1 MLTLFHEPTLT
12 ANTQTQEENTHTKK
26 FEHMDSDERLELFR
40 KAANALM
47 EHRKS
52 LKSAANRMY
61 LIDPT
66 IYPKGSE
73 KFYKRIRNINSSS
86 VKVYPSVEE
95 LKLIFEAYPDE
106 LATIREEI
114 GEPSP
119 LEREMQKL
127 WAEVEKLKAWN
138 NHERAQLLKEI
149 RRLEEL
155 LKKR

>member
-1 MLTLFHEPTLT
+1 
-12 ANTQTQEENTHTKK
+12 
-26 FEHMDSDERLELFR
+26 
-40 KAANALM
+40 
-47 EHRKS
+47 
-52 LKSAANRMY
+52 MY

-66 IYPKGSE
+66 IYPKGPE

-95 LKLIFEAYPDE
+95 LKLLFEAYPDE
-106 LATIREEI
+106 LAAIREEI

-138 NHERAQLLKEI
+138 SHEREQLLKEI
-149 RRLEEL
+149 RRLEAL
-155 LKKR
+155 LKKKGNGE